1 MFYLSIIVS
10 PYTILFVLLFFFLM
24 IRRPPRSTLFP
35 YTTLFR
41 SKLHRRKQ
49 RQGHGLAADALRV
62 GELPLAIAERPV
74 GAEQVDR
81 GIVDPDTDAALLHG
95 LDERAPRDAQPRER
109 QERGKHVPAV
119 ARVPALRQAQ
129 RRIRAPP
136 LGGARHPRQ
145 APGGAFLR
153 PPALS
158 QAPRRGVVPEG
169 VLA

>member
-62 GELPLAIAERPV
+62 GELPLAIAERPG

-81 GIVDPDTDAALLHG
+81 RVADPDTDAALLHG
-95 LDERAPRDAQPRER
+95 LDERAPRDAHPRQG
-109 QERGKHVPAV
+109 QERGKHMATV
-119 ARVPALRQAQ
+119 AR
-129 RRIRAPP
+129 I
-136 LGGARHPRQ
+136 PR
-145 APGGAFLR
+145 LR
-153 PPALS
+153 PT
-158 QAPRRGVVPEG
+158 QR
-169 VLA
+169 